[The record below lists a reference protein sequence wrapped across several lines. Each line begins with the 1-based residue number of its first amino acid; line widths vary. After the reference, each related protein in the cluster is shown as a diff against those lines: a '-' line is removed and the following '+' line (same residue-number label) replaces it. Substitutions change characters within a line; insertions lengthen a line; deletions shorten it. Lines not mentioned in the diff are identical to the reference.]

1 MNTNSQLGVNKRLVL
16 HVQLRCDSLSIT
28 TPVPLLANEFAVRS
42 VLHGQVSL
50 TAVNQIY
57 VFPEAIK
64 GCKNL
69 KVH

>member
-1 MNTNSQLGVNKRLVL
+1 MNTDSQLGANKRLVL

-28 TPVPLLANEFAVRS
+28 TTVPLLANEFAVQS

-50 TAVNQIY
+50 ASVNQIY
-57 VFPEAIK
+57 VFPEAIN
-64 GCKNL
+64 GCKKL